1 MMVASDTSQRD
12 IRCAG
17 EEPSMETSDRA
28 ARQQRADA
36 VIEALKRTYPDAE
49 CALAFTTPLD
59 LIVATILSAQC
70 TDERVNIVT
79 ADLFQKYRSASNYAS
94 ADPAELEHDIHSTG
108 FFRQKAKAIRG
119 MAQMLLDRFDGEV
132 PPRMEDL
139 TELPGV
145 ARKTANVVLGTA
157 FGIPE
162 GITVDTHV
170 RRLAERMGLSGETD
184 PNKIERDLMALV
196 PREEWI
202 WFGHAMI
209 LHGRQIC
216 HARQPECARCPLEGF
231 CPKGGLGAGKPR
243 RAGSRGGER

>member
-1 MMVASDTSQRD
+1 MDTSD
-12 IRCAG
+12 L
-17 EEPSMETSDRA
+17 A
-28 ARQQRADA
+28 ARQRRAD
-36 VIEALKRTYPDAE
+36 VVVEGLKRTYPDAE
-49 CALAFTTPLD
+49 CALAFETPLD
-59 LIVATILSAQC
+59 LVVATILSAQC

-79 ADLFQKYRSASNYAS
+79 ADLFQKYRSASDYAA
-94 ADPAELEHDIHSTG
+94 ADPAELEQDIHSTG
-108 FFRQKAKAIRG
+108 FFRQKARAIRG

-170 RRLAERMGLSGETD
+170 RRLSYRMDLSDETD
-184 PNKIERDLMALV
+184 PNKIERDLMTLV

-209 LHGRQIC
+209 WHGRQIC
-216 HARQPECARCPLEGF
+216 HARQPECVRCPLEAF
-231 CPKGGLGAGKPR
+231 CPRRGVGAAKPS
-243 RAGSRGGER
+243 RASGRRGG

>member
-1 MMVASDTSQRD
+1 MDPPGLAT
-12 IRCAG
+12 
-17 EEPSMETSDRA
+17 
-28 ARQQRADA
+28 RQQLADA
-36 VIEALKRTYPDAE
+36 VVDGLKRTYPDAE
-49 CALAFTTPLD
+49 CALAFKTPLD
-59 LIVATILSAQC
+59 LVVATILSAQC

-79 ADLFQKYRSASNYAS
+79 ADLFQKYRLASDYAS

-108 FFRQKAKAIRG
+108 FFRQKARAIRG

-170 RRLAERMGLSGETD
+170 RRLSERMGLSNETD
-184 PNKIERDLMALV
+184 PNKIERDLMARV

-209 LHGRQIC
+209 WHGRQIC
-216 HARQPECARCPLEGF
+216 HARQPECVRCPLEGF
-231 CPKGGLGAGKPR
+231 CPRRGVGASKTSRASGSR
-243 RAGSRGGER
+243 RARLPG